1 ANILLS
7 LFYVDLNIKYL
18 SMTQLKEIKEEFIEA
33 MKGLYDSQETSEL
46 YWLSLEHVLELDRVQ
61 LKLNE
66 KLRFNEAQISQLQ
79 KILGE
84 LVTGRPLQHI
94 IGYSWFYGEK
104 FIVNKSVLIP
114 RPETEELVAWI
125 IDDATQLK
133 TQNEPIC
140 ILDIGTGSGFIP
152 IILKKKIR
160 HRTQIHA
167 VDISPEALE
176 VAKENA
182 ESNKADIDFL
192 QLDIL
197 QAEPYV
203 NQLNQKFDIIVSNPP
218 YISREEESEM
228 HSNVLDHEPHQALFV
243 DQEDPLIFYKS
254 IADFALKNLHDR
266 GRLYF
271 EINQRYGNI
280 LIDYLTSSGFKDIV
294 LSKDISGNDR
304 MIRASLFS

>member
-1 ANILLS
+1 
-7 LFYVDLNIKYL
+7 
-18 SMTQLKEIKEEFIEA
+18 MTHLKEIKKEFIEA
-33 MKGLYDSQETSEL
+33 LKDLYDSQETSEL
-46 YWLSLEHVLELDRVQ
+46 YWLSLEHILELDRVQ

-79 KILGE
+79 KILDE

-104 FIVNKSVLIP
+104 FTINNSVLIP

-125 IDDATQLK
+125 IDDVTQFK
-133 TQNEPIC
+133 IREPVR
-140 ILDIGTGSGFIP
+140 ILDIGTGSGCIP

-160 HRTQIHA
+160 CKTQIHA
-167 VDISPEALE
+167 VDISPDALE

-182 ESNKADIDFL
+182 ELNKAEIDFL

-218 YISREEESEM
+218 YISREEEREM
-228 HSNVLDHEPHQALFV
+228 HSNVIDHEPHGALFV

-280 LIDYLTSSGFKDIV
+280 LIDYLRSCGFKDII
-294 LSKDISGNDR
+294 LRKDISGNDR
-304 MIRASLFS
+304 MIRASLYS